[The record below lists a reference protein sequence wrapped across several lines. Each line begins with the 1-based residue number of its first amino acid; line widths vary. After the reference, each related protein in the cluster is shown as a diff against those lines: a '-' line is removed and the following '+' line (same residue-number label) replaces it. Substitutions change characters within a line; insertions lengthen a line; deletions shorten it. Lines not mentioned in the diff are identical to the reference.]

1 MPEGSPWVRARGSG
15 AVNSTPRR
23 IRGPCVYL
31 HKEGEGYVVGRAGRS
46 NKRNDIEA
54 RLHADGW
61 RISRKG
67 PGDHVQYTHPD
78 RPGRVTIDAGAKE
91 FPTGTLRSIY
101 KQAGWPW

>member
-1 MPEGSPWVRARGSG
+1 M
-15 AVNSTPRR
+15 
-23 IRGPCVYL
+23 
-31 HKEGEGYVVGRAGRS
+31 
-46 NKRNDIEA
+46 EA

-67 PGDHVQYTHPD
+67 PGDHVQYTHPV